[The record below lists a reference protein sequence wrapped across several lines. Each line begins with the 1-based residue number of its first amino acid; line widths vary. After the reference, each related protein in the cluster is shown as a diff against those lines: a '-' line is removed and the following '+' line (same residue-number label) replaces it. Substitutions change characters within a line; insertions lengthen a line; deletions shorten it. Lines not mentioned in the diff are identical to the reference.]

1 MAKDACG
8 LYLLLGPEE
17 GEKDAFVRRLL
28 ERIAKERGEPPE
40 VHRFYPFEADLHEVL
55 AVLAN
60 GSLFAGFRVA
70 VLANAEEL
78 KTKRDVE
85 LLGGYTAHPPPD
97 TALLLLSAE
106 VGRVDKRI
114 ERLVDKEHKVIFW
127 ELFES
132 QKLGW
137 VNNFFRT
144 RGLQVDPAAVD
155 FLLDMVENNTRE
167 LAATCERL
175 ALFFGPGARVGYDDV
190 ERLLYHSK
198 EETVFTLFEKLAARD
213 LEGGLEVLA
222 KIQLSRDAD
231 AVQLLAVLAG
241 QFRRL
246 FAFQRLL
253 RASYG
258 AAEAAERLEIRGKR
272 VQQTFAEAA
281 RRFSLEELRRIT
293 RLTALFDFRARS
305 LKAALHPALLQLYLY
320 YAVVRGGDCG
330 LFHRALNGRT

>member
-1 MAKDACG
+1 MPRQPKSPSG

-17 GEKDAFVRRLL
+17 GEKDAYVRRLL
-28 ERIAKERGEPPE
+28 GEIERQRGEPPE
-40 VHRFYPFEADLHEVL
+40 VHRFYPFEADLPEVL
-55 AVLAN
+55 SVLAN

-70 VLANAEEL
+70 LVHNAEEL

-85 LLGGYTAHPPPD
+85 LLAAYAARPLAD

-114 ERLVDKEHKVIFW
+114 ERLAPGPNKVIFW

-132 QKLGW
+132 QKQGW

-144 RGLQVDPAAVD
+144 RGIKVEPQAVA

-167 LAATCERL
+167 LQGFCEKL
-175 ALFFGPGARVGYDDV
+175 ALFFGSGSSIGLQDV
-190 ERLLYHSK
+190 EKLLYHSK
-198 EETVFTLFEKLAARD
+198 EESGFTLFEKLSARD
-213 LEGGLEVLA
+213 LAGSLEVLA
-222 KIQLSRDAD
+222 KVLLSRDSD
-231 AVQLLAVLAG
+231 AVQLLAVLAW

-253 RASYG
+253 
-258 AAEAAERLEIRGKR
+258 AANYDPEEAARRLEIRGKR
-272 VQQTFAEAA
+272 SQQLYAQAA
-281 RRFSLEELRRIT
+281 RRYAAQELRQIT
-293 RLTALFDFRARS
+293 RLTALFDSRARS

-320 YAVVRGGDCG
+320 YAVVRGG
-330 LFHRALNGRT
+330 LPEAPAAR